1 MLYFSKFMNLRHMG
15 EEEIK
20 TCPDTT
26 ATEHMGEEEEGVWT
40 WIWMSKKKRN
50 LQQHESGL
58 KEANGYLRAKM
69 SLPQPSDDVSR
80 QKTIKQTPRH

>member
-26 ATEHMGEEEEGVWT
+26 ATEHMGEEEEGV
-40 WIWMSKKKRN
+40 
-50 LQQHESGL
+50 
-58 KEANGYLRAKM
+58 
-69 SLPQPSDDVSR
+69 
-80 QKTIKQTPRH
+80 